1 MSKLGQYTIGL
12 VRERRTPLAIQPR
25 TTGPLLL
32 FAAIGVLL
40 AGCFQSEQPKF
51 SVADAAAPF
60 GDGGRYVVYE
70 RVAGDRFERQE
81 VFVIKRRADR
91 AYEFVNEKGETL
103 TISLHALGSDRFVGQ
118 ASPSKN
124 QPGYGYVVF
133 RFTGN
138 EATLYLPQCD
148 KQDKAVLKAAG
159 VEMNGEYECI
169 VDRVGDPVG
178 LFRRL
183 ELGEPTSKLVRE

>member
-1 MSKLGQYTIGL
+1 MVKNL
-12 VRERRTPLAIQPR
+12 RTPAALLVLTAIC
-25 TTGPLLL
+25 
-32 FAAIGVLL
+32 VLL

-51 SVADAAAPF
+51 PLAEAAAPF

-81 VFVIKRRADR
+81 VFVITRRADR
-91 AYEFVNEKGETL
+91 AYDFVNQKGETL
-103 TISLHALGSDRFVGQ
+103 TMSLHALGDDRFVGQ
-118 ASPSKN
+118 ASPDKSR
-124 QPGYGYVVF
+124 PGFGYVVL
-133 RFTGN
+133 RTTGN
-138 EATLYLPQCD
+138 ETTLYLPQCD

-159 VEMNGEYECI
+159 VEMNGEYECT
-169 VDRVGDPVG
+169 VDRVTDPAG